1 MLRRRERLPNP
12 GRTEEL
18 KKEAQGIMTLDVFD
32 GARFEF
38 NKSPSN
44 KFGLSHNVTLP
55 PTPSPAAY
63 EFGANFGDEHVL
75 FASRLDMQGRMNG
88 RINAQLGD
96 SVLLRLQAQLQP
108 DQPTPTSW
116 KADVDYKGG
125 SFCAG
130 GSYIGGGLLQ
140 GHYLQSVTES
150 LALGA
155 EGLYHVHRPITGL
168 TGVARCVWGG
178 KGDNVLTAKSSTLG
192 SHELAYSRK
201 VGLERSRARARA
213 RTPPCTAEPLVCP
226 AAATGEREGRAC
238 DGAAVPPQPA
248 VHIRARIRVQAAP
261 GDLQGAGAERHD
273 MLGNARGAHPAGRLD
288 ALLWHAQPQE
298 EGLQVRLRPD
308 SRRAVM
314 RRGATP
320 PSPR

>member
-1 MLRRRERLPNP
+1 
-12 GRTEEL
+12 
-18 KKEAQGIMTLDVFD
+18 MTLDVFD

-55 PTPSPAAY
+55 PTPAQRRTNSRH
-63 EFGANFGDEHVL
+63 FCDEHVL

-96 SVLLRLQAQLQP
+96 SVLRLQRSCSRISRRPPRGRLTSTTRAARSGWAA
-108 DQPTPTSW
+108 PTRRRAAPGPLP
-116 KADVDYKGG
+116 AERP
-125 SFCAG
+125 
-130 GSYIGGGLLQ
+130 
-140 GHYLQSVTES
+140 ES
-150 LALGA
+150 LALKA

-178 KGDNVLTAKSSTLG
+178 KGDNVLTAKSSTLAAT
-192 SHELAYSRK
+192 SCVLAQ
-201 VGLERSRARARA
+201 GGPGAQLRARAREPRPALQNPSCA
-213 RTPPCTAEPLVCP
+213 RPPRQVSEKVGLATELQYHHNQQCTFASDTSSL
-226 AAATGEREGRAC
+226 R
-238 DGAAVPPQPA
+238 
-248 VHIRARIRVQAAP
+248 

-288 ALLWHAQPQE
+288 ALFGHAQPQE

-308 SRRAVM
+308 SRRAD
-314 RRGATP
+314 AAAQP
-320 PSPR
+320 PFSSLGEP

>member
-1 MLRRRERLPNP
+1 MRQGKREDRSCPPRL
-12 GRTEEL
+12 EEL
-18 KKEAQGIMTLDVFD
+18 KKEAQGIMNPDIFD

-55 PTPSPAAY
+55 PTPSASSY

-88 RINAQLGD
+88 RVNAQLGD

-125 SFCAG
+125 SFCVG

-150 LALGA
+150 LAVGA

-201 VGLERSRARARA
+201 VA
-213 RTPPCTAEPLVCP
+213 PEP
-226 AAATGEREGRAC
+226 
-238 DGAAVPPQPA
+238 
-248 VHIRARIRVQAAP
+248 
-261 GDLQGAGAERHD
+261 
-273 MLGNARGAHPAGRLD
+273 RGAQGGAKPLPCGRKPSL
-288 ALLWHAQPQE
+288 HY
-298 EGLQVRLRPD
+298 
-308 SRRAVM
+308 RR
-314 RRGATP
+314 
-320 PSPR
+320 